1 MKKLIALLLAAV
13 LSLSL
18 AACGGEKTTSKE
30 ELEKEA
36 TTVSFREL
44 ALTYEANKSNA
55 IDKYNNINCIISGF
69 VYDISDDYITIRQV
83 LDKSDANIT
92 EDELVEMFG
101 EDVDIATIMGT
112 VFMATTF
119 SLDVKFVNVDDIS
132 NIRIGDEITVIG
144 NLVLQDNDG
153 VDSNNIESAY
163 IYQL

>member
-1 MKKLIALLLAAV
+1 
-13 LSLSL
+13 
-18 AACGGEKTTSKE
+18 
-30 ELEKEA
+30 
-36 TTVSFREL
+36 
-44 ALTYEANKSNA
+44 
-55 IDKYNNINCIISGF
+55 
-69 VYDISDDYITIRQV
+69 
-83 LDKSDANIT
+83 
-92 EDELVEMFG
+92 MFG

-163 IYQL
+163 IY